1 MRRLR
6 VRMLF
11 SCVRR
16 GTQPASTVV
25 MTTATATVDEVCER
39 DGKRAKSIVLVSR
52 ETGTLWFAGWLFTIG
67 FAQLGFWKGVL
78 ALIAWPYFL
87 GTLAAG

>member
-1 MRRLR
+1 
-6 VRMLF
+6 
-11 SCVRR
+11 
-16 GTQPASTVV
+16 
-25 MTTATATVDEVCER
+25 MTTHAATIDEPGCGLEPGTR
-39 DGKRAKSIVLVSR
+39 EISNKRTKIVLVSR

-87 GTLAAG
+87 GVLAAG